1 MDNDSLVKL
10 THWNHM
16 IREIERVE
24 RLIAVT
30 RQLFPNDQVVQLEL
44 DRRTASVQQHRRLA
58 EARRNQ
64 ILSVN

>member
-1 MDNDSLVKL
+1 MDNKDLLKL

-16 IREIERVE
+16 LREIERVE
-24 RLIAVT
+24 RLIAVA
-30 RQLFPNDQVVQLEL
+30 RQQFPDDQAVQLEL
-44 DRRTASVQQHRRLA
+44 DRRTTNVQKHRRLA